1 MRKYGGWRP
10 VKHAVGVW
18 LTKVNTAWRTIAAY
32 MASNA
37 RGIYPEQCARTQI
50 LHNGDIGWVSTEFLS
65 EMKNEELRMKN

>member
-37 RGIYPEQCARTQI
+37 RGIYPEQRARAQI
-50 LHNGDIGWVSTEFLS
+50 QHNGDVGWVSTEYLS
-65 EMKNEELRMKN
+65 K